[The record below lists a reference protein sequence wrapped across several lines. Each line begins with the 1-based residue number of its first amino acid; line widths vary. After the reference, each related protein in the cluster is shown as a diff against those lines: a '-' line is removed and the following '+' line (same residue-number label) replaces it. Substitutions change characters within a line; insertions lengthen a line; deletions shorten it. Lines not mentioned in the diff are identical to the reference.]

1 MLKNKLIDD
10 VILKISQSAP
20 SDDSEVSKTQIAY
33 WANELLPAIIKS
45 ECDSELR
52 AGRSIPPIYI
62 TREECEPLAIEDLD
76 CVAEC
81 EDGIYFDLNG
91 DVIELQSDSGLVR
104 MITDE
109 GDEVKV
115 VSVGNIN
122 TLRGMRFSKPS
133 MTNPL
138 AYRVGARRI
147 YVEGFSH
154 SEVPFDFIT
163 TYYVKKQD
171 IEALA
176 DSGDILISS
185 VSSPILIDNITEM
198 LKQEM
203 YGSTP
208 DQLNDGVDVKES
220 IYHRMIG
227 QNSPNV
233 QPPQ

>member
-10 VILKISQSAP
+10 VTLRVNQGDIT
-20 SDDSEVSKTQIAY
+20 DDTTIEPTQIAY
-33 WANELLPAIIKS
+33 WANQVLPQLIKS
-45 ECDSELR
+45 EVDAELK
-52 AGRSIPPIYI
+52 AGRSVPPIYI
-62 TREECEPLAIEDLD
+62 TREDCEPLAIEDLD
-76 CVAEC
+76 CVSDC
-81 EDGIYFDLNG
+81 EDGIYFDLNA
-91 DVIELQSDSGLVR
+91 DIIDLQNDGGLVR

-115 VSVGNIN
+115 ISLGVIN
-122 TLRGMRFSKPS
+122 SLRNMRFAKPS
-133 MTNPL
+133 MTNPV

-163 TYYVKKQD
+163 TYYVKRQD

-176 DSGDILISS
+176 DSGEILISS
-185 VSSPILIDNITEM
+185 ALAPILMDTLVEI
-198 LKQEM
+198 LKQQL

-208 DQLNDGVDVKES
+208 DTANDGVDVKQS
-220 IYHRMIG
+220 VYHRTIS